1 MCITPGVLLNS
12 VGVSTSTKPGKEY
25 QSQETFHYQ
34 SLNNTCTSTG
44 KIYDYSTLTI
54 TMQKLSHLH
63 DHHRTETEVK
73 LQLFTSKV

>member
-44 KIYDYSTLTI
+44 KIYDVFYTNRNYAETLASSWPS
-54 TMQKLSHLH
+54 QNG
-63 DHHRTETEVK
+63 DGG
-73 LQLFTSKV
+73 

>member
-44 KIYDYSTLTI
+44 KIYD
-54 TMQKLSHLH
+54 
-63 DHHRTETEVK
+63 V
-73 LQLFTSKV
+73 F

>member
-34 SLNNTCTSTG
+34 SLNNTCTSTSN
-44 KIYDYSTLTI
+44 IYDVFYTNHNYAETLASSWPS
-54 TMQKLSHLH
+54 QNG
-63 DHHRTETEVK
+63 DGG
-73 LQLFTSKV
+73 

>member
-34 SLNNTCTSTG
+34 SLNNTCTSTS
-44 KIYDYSTLTI
+44 KIYDVFYTNHNYAETLASSWPS
-54 TMQKLSHLH
+54 QNG
-63 DHHRTETEVK
+63 DGG
-73 LQLFTSKV
+73 